1 MIKILAYDQIDQQQW
16 KELIEASATATWF
29 QTPEAYQFY
38 ASVSEM
44 IPFAVGVVEASPK
57 SSPKGKDFQS
67 TPNPSLNEPTSNS
80 SLKGREYNSFA
91 KVFGAHTADSM
102 QYDLLKKNA
111 IENRKNPTEAES
123 VLWDMLKGNKLG
135 AHFRRQHIILDYLV
149 DFICLD
155 KGLIIELD
163 GGYHNDPRQKEYDKA
178 RTAHL
183 QRLGYTELRF
193 ANEELLCNPDAVIQK
208 ITDTL
213 EILPSLQGRA
223 GDRLVGVI
231 VGYITRERNP
241 LKQYFTCRSIII
253 GGPLLDEHISDEALS
268 ALLGAVAQ
276 CPASLLIASS
286 PHRLTKPIYI
296 ESRNF
301 HDYSK
306 WRNIFEQCGF
316 QYQPHLNFHV
326 DTTKPWETIEN
337 NIGKHRRKYI
347 RLSYR
352 DGVEV
357 ELKPTLQQVK
367 EYYAVLQDLYR
378 TKVKMPLQP
387 WSFFERLYHMPSCKY
402 LLVMY
407 NNQVVGGSICMTLK
421 NHGVYE
427 WYACGKDGMFR
438 NIHPSSVTKYV
449 GMKYASDNGY
459 KVFDMMG
466 AGKPNEAYGVRDF
479 KAEFGGTLVEHGRF
493 LCVRKPLLYWI
504 GKIGVKLLKK

>member
-1 MIKILAYDQIDQQQW
+1 MDYSGDSNVYSKEMIQLLTYPDIDPQQW
-16 KELIEASATATWF
+16 QALVDRSPYATWF
-29 QTPEAYQFY
+29 QTPEAYEFY

-44 IPFAVGVVEASPK
+44 IPFVTAVENN
-57 SSPKGKDFQS
+57 GKLRAVCVGY
-67 TPNPSLNEPTSNS
+67 TTKET
-80 SLKGREYNSFA
+80 
-91 KVFGAHTADSM
+91 
-102 QYDLLKKNA
+102 NA
-111 IENRKNPTEAES
+111 I
-123 VLWDMLKGNKLG
+123 
-135 AHFRRQHIILDYLV
+135 
-149 DFICLD
+149 
-155 KGLIIELD
+155 
-163 GGYHNDPRQKEYDKA
+163 
-178 RTAHL
+178 
-183 QRLGYTELRF
+183 
-193 ANEELLCNPDAVIQK
+193 
-208 ITDTL
+208 
-213 EILPSLQGRA
+213 
-223 GDRLVGVI
+223 
-231 VGYITRERNP
+231 
-241 LKQYFTCRSIII
+241 KQYLTCRAIII
-253 GGPLLDEHISDEALS
+253 GGPLLVDDATDEEVAT
-268 ALLGAVAQ
+268 LLKAVTNAFT
-276 CPASLLIASS
+276 PYTLH
-286 PHRLTKPIYI
+286 PTPIYI

-326 DTTKPWETIEN
+326 DTTQPWETIEN

-479 KAEFGGTLVEHGRF
+479 KAEFGGKLVEHGRF
-493 LCVRKPLLYWI
+493 LCVLKPLLYWI
-504 GKIGVKLLKK
+504 GKLGVKLLKKR